1 MKARFIVVLAVY
13 GVALLRYDSK
23 VYWICDQSQHV
34 SVARVTEGGAAAV
47 SWQTHADTSPRTV
60 SAEITSSGN
69 LTPANTS
76 FFPFG
81 TARAFK
87 FLFFEK
93 YVNRSAKIMLLR
105 RRKNRTKT
113 RPVLQPSVLHNHGVE
128 SSFVQLSRLTMAQS

>member
-1 MKARFIVVLAVY
+1 M
-13 GVALLRYDSK
+13 ALLRYDSK

-69 LTPANTS
+69 LTPANTW

-81 TARAFK
+81 TARTFK
-87 FLFFEK
+87 FLFFFEK
-93 YVNRSAKIMLLR
+93 YVVEVCKNNVTQKKKKSYKNSACIAAIR
-105 RRKNRTKT
+105 
-113 RPVLQPSVLHNHGVE
+113 
-128 SSFVQLSRLTMAQS
+128 FA

>member
-1 MKARFIVVLAVY
+1 MKARFIILAVY
-13 GVALLRYDSK
+13 GVALPRYDSK

-81 TARAFK
+81 TARTFK

-105 RRKNRTKT
+105 RRKK
-113 RPVLQPSVLHNHGVE
+113 VQKLGLYCSHASVLHNHVVE

>member
-1 MKARFIVVLAVY
+1 MLTANSRTAKVSAQQVGSYYLIILTSTWIFCNCCNSQMVKLHEARFIILAVY
-13 GVALLRYDSK
+13 GVALPRYDSK

-69 LTPANTS
+69 LTPANTW
-76 FFPFG
+76 FFPFKK
-81 TARAFK
+81 TRAFL

-93 YVNRSAKIMLLR
+93 
-105 RRKNRTKT
+105 
-113 RPVLQPSVLHNHGVE
+113 
-128 SSFVQLSRLTMAQS
+128 